1 MENIEYDYL
10 IQNHQLD
17 RERLDEPVE
26 LMVDTV
32 CSHRETIRIAGVN
45 DLPEA
50 VRSRSWEL
58 ESSRIEY
65 VLGRM
70 RENTTDVCNIKKYL
84 LGTLYNAPVAIGGY
98 YYTFPVGH
106 DLYGEQGDVASLP

>member
-32 CSHRETIRIAGVN
+32 CSHRKTIRIA
-45 DLPEA
+45 
-50 VRSRSWEL
+50 
-58 ESSRIEY
+58 
-65 VLGRM
+65 
-70 RENTTDVCNIKKYL
+70 
-84 LGTLYNAPVAIGGY
+84 
-98 YYTFPVGH
+98 
-106 DLYGEQGDVASLP
+106 